1 MFKKSSATSQMDLF
15 SSPEMFLC
23 KRAVK
28 SYSDPKGWH
37 NVFFDLVTSKI
48 DEDIFSVLYKSGNMG
63 APTAS
68 VRVLVAMS
76 ILKEGFGCS
85 DENLFEKVEFD
96 LLVRR
101 ALGLFSLDDVP
112 PSLDTYYL
120 FNRRL
125 CAYAEETGTDLME
138 KCFESVTGTQI
149 GGFNISGKS
158 VRMDSKL
165 IGSNIARYS
174 RYEIVL
180 RTLQKT
186 LRLQGNMEALNP
198 ALRKKAAPLL
208 EEKGSHT
215 VYTSDA
221 STMSERISELGN
233 VVYSVLKRLKEDAP
247 GYALLHRV
255 FHEQYSVEGGTVTLR
270 DRKEIKSD
278 SVQNPND
285 PDAHYRNKGDQ
296 KVQGYS
302 ANITETVED
311 GKPSLITSVQVEGAT
326 TSDCGYVEEAIE
338 KTERVTGQTVEDLYA
353 DGAYQSPENRSFA
366 EGHRNADGR
375 SMKIKTGR
383 MQGGARFIL
392 REIPGSQDLEITDT
406 RTGIVH
412 RGDYVNTTEKRGRRW
427 RIKLSDGDWRTNPFR
442 YFEEKD
448 LKASLLRQEIEGLP
462 IEEQHRRNNIE
473 ACMFQYSYH
482 TRNNKTRY
490 RGLRKHRLQALR
502 RCAWINMRRLAI
514 HISKMTPEVYEK
526 YLQSLPESVMVG
538 LRRICSMLHHHW
550 GLFSNFN
557 PKDHATIWKPDFGW
571 IYRQN
576 LKYATF

>member
-1 MFKKSSATSQMDLF
+1 MFKKSSTTQQMDLF
-15 SSPEMFLC
+15 SSPEMFLG
-23 KRAVK
+23 KRAMK

-68 VRVLVAMS
+68 VRILVAMS

-85 DENLFEKVEFD
+85 DENLFEKIEFD
-96 LLVRR
+96 LLVRK
-101 ALGLFSLDDVP
+101 ALGLTNLDDVP

-125 CAYAEETGTDLME
+125 CDYADRTGEDLME
-138 KCFESVTGTQI
+138 KCFENITGQQI
-149 GGFNISGKS
+149 KQFNISGKS

-165 IGSNIARYS
+165 IGSNIAKYS

-186 LRLQGNMEALNP
+186 LSHEANMKALNP
-198 ALRKKAAPLL
+198 ALRKKTEPLMG
-208 EEKGSHT
+208 EKGNHT

-221 STMSERISELGN
+221 SALSDKIKNLGN
-233 VVYSVLKRLKEDAP
+233 VVYAVFRRLKDSAA
-247 GYALLHRV
+247 GYELLHRV
-255 FHEQYSVEGGTVTLR
+255 FHEQYKVETGVVTLR

-285 PDAHYRNKGDQ
+285 PDAEFRNKGDQ

-302 ANITETVED
+302 TNITETIED
-311 GKPSLITSVQVEGAT
+311 GKPSIITSVQVEGAT
-326 TSDCGYVEEAIE
+326 ASDCKYVGEAIE
-338 KTERVTGQTVEDLYA
+338 KSERVTGDIVENLYA
-353 DGAYQSPENRSFA
+353 DGAYQSPENRAFA
-366 EGHRNADGR
+366 EGHTNEHGE
-375 SMKIKTGR
+375 SMNIKTGR

-392 REIPGSQDLEITDT
+392 KPMAGNENLEITDT
-406 RTGIVH
+406 RTGIV
-412 RGDYVNTTEKRGRRW
+412 YVGQYVSTTARRGRRW
-427 RIKLSDGDWRTNPFR
+427 RIKIGDGDWRSKPFR

-448 LKASLLRQEIEGLP
+448 LTASLLRQEIESLS
-462 IEEQHRRNNIE
+462 IEEQHRRNNVE
-473 ACMFQYSYH
+473 ADMFQYSFH

-490 RGLRKHRLQALR
+490 RGLLKHRFQALR
-502 RCAWINMRRLAI
+502 RCAWMNMRRLAI
-514 HISKMTPEVYEK
+514 YISKMTPEEYDK
-526 YLQSLPESVMVG
+526 FIISLPKSILVAIG
-538 LRRICSMLHHHW
+538 RIYSLHFHPNRIFQIFGNAYKIYLW
-550 GLFSNFN
+550 GAFFRHQSQL
-557 PKDHATIWKPDFGW
+557 
-571 IYRQN
+571 N

>member
-1 MFKKSSATSQMDLF
+1 MFKKSSTTTQMDLF
-15 SSPEMFLC
+15 SSPEMFLG
-23 KRAVK
+23 KRAMK
-28 SYSDPKGWH
+28 SYSDPKAWH
-37 NVFFDLVTSKI
+37 NVFFDLVTSRI
-48 DEDIFSVLYKSGNMG
+48 DEDIFSVLYKGGNKG

-68 VRVLVAMS
+68 VRILVAMS

-85 DENLFEKVEFD
+85 DECLFEKVEFD
-96 LLVRR
+96 LLVRK
-101 ALGLFSLDDVP
+101 ALGMSSLEDVP

-138 KCFESVTGTQI
+138 KCFESVTGSQI
-149 GGFNISGKS
+149 KRFNISGRS

-186 LRLQGNMEALNP
+186 LSKQGNTEALNP
-198 ALRKKAAPLL
+198 ALRKKATPLL

-221 STMSERISELGN
+221 AALSRRIADLGAI
-233 VVYSVLKRLKEDAP
+233 VYAVLKRLKDDAP
-247 GYALLHRV
+247 GYFLLHRV
-255 FHEQYSVEGGTVTLR
+255 FHEQYRVENGVVTLR
-270 DRKEIKSD
+270 DKKEVKSD

-285 PDAHYRNKGDQ
+285 PEAQYRNKGDQ

-302 ANITETVED
+302 ANITETVEE
-311 GKPSLITSVQVEGAT
+311 GKPSIITSVQVEGAT
-326 TSDCGYVEEAIE
+326 APDCGYVEDAVA

-366 EGHRNADGR
+366 ETHLNEQGEP
-375 SMKIKTGR
+375 MKIKTGR

-392 REIPGSQDLEITDT
+392 RQVPESQDLEVTDT
-406 RTGIVH
+406 RTGIVYD
-412 RGDYVNTTEKRGRRW
+412 GKYVNTTQKRGRRW
-427 RIKLSDGDWRTNPFR
+427 RIRIGDGDWRTNPFR

-448 LKASLLRQEIEGLP
+448 LTASLLRQEIESLP
-462 IEEQHRRNNIE
+462 VEERHRRNNVE
-473 ACMFQYSYH
+473 ACMFQYSFH

-490 RGLRKHRLQALR
+490 RGLLKHRLQALR
-502 RCAWINMRRLAI
+502 RCAWMNLRRLTVYI
-514 HISKMTPEVYEK
+514 TRMSPEEYGR
-526 YLQSLPESVMVG
+526 YRPNLPESIMEG
-538 LRRICSMLHHHW
+538 LICVFR
-550 GLFSNFN
+550 LFSRHWSFFKKFYPENHHTN
-557 PKDHATIWKPDFGW
+557 WKNGFGW
-571 IYRQN
+571 IYHQN
-576 LKYATF
+576 LKYTTF